1 VNDFCLFSLMLV
13 LFHLASIKI
22 NVLMNRV
29 ALDSLVQYVMLC
41 ILVEGKN
48 GKNKTQ
54 SFRHVLFRPNYGK
67 SYEVLQE
74 HT

>member
-1 VNDFCLFSLMLV
+1 
-13 LFHLASIKI
+13 
-22 NVLMNRV
+22 MNRV

>member
-1 VNDFCLFSLMLV
+1 MLV
-13 LFHLASIKI
+13 LFHFASIKI
-22 NVLMNRV
+22 NVVMNRV

-48 GKNKTQ
+48 VKNK
-54 SFRHVLFRPNYGK
+54 SHRFRHVLFRPKYNGK